1 MLHEAFDIPGTKI
14 SILVMPILNRFTDPE
29 FETVGEVLECLRQ
42 VLEVTTQLFRLLAP
56 LTFILNIFRD
66 CNSCTTVALLIGT
79 LAWSYICLENGG

>member
-1 MLHEAFDIPGTKI
+1 MLYEVLDVPGTDI
-14 SILVMPILNRFTDPE
+14 SILVLPVLNAFDEPE

-66 CNSCTTVALLIGT
+66 CNSCTTVVLLIGT
-79 LAWSYICLENGG
+79 LAWSYICPENGS